1 MSHLRFVLAW
11 LIMLALPLQGF
22 AAATMVFC
30 AGEHHGT
37 SAVIQEAHENSSR
50 GHSAHRHAAVGSHH
64 ENADDARSG
73 QALPDAKHKCGVC
86 ASCCYSVAVTQ
97 DRTSSGFVPVERTHL
112 TESFLR
118 IDTAPAEVPDK
129 PPRT

>member
-22 AAATMVFC
+22 ASATMLFC
-30 AGEHHGT
+30 AGEHHET
-37 SAVIQEAHENSSR
+37 STAVQAAQERSSHD
-50 GHSAHRHAAVGSHH
+50 HSAHPHPAADSRQAT
-64 ENADDARSG
+64 ADDAQSS
-73 QALPDAKHKCGVC
+73 QVLPDANHKCGVC
-86 ASCCYSVAVTQ
+86 ASCCHSVAVTQ
-97 DRTSSGFVPVERTHL
+97 GRASSGFVALERPQL
-112 TESFLR
+112 AEFFLR

>member
-22 AAATMVFC
+22 ASATMVFC

-37 SAVIQEAHENSSR
+37 SAAIQGTHEHSSHD
-50 GHSAHRHAAVGSHH
+50 HSAHQHPAVDSHQA
-64 ENADDARSG
+64 NADDARSS
-73 QALPDAKHKCGVC
+73 QALPDAIHKCGVC
-86 ASCCYSVAVTQ
+86 ASCCFSVAVTQ
-97 DRTSSGFVPVERTHL
+97 DRTSAGFLPLERAHL
-112 TESFLR
+112 TESFPR

>member
-11 LIMLALPLQGF
+11 FIMLALPLQGL
-22 AAATMVFC
+22 ASATMVFC

-37 SAVIQEAHENSSR
+37 AALQEAHEHPSHDR
-50 GHSAHRHAAVGSHH
+50 SAHPHPVDSDQA
-64 ENADDARSG
+64 NADHARSS
-73 QALPDAKHKCGVC
+73 QALPDANHKCGVC
-86 ASCCYSVAVTQ
+86 ASCCHSVAVTQ
-97 DRTSSGFVPVERTHL
+97 GRASSGLVALERPHL
-112 TESFLR
+112 TEFFLR

>member
-11 LIMLALPLQGF
+11 LIMLALPLQGL

-37 SAVIQEAHENSSR
+37 SATVQAAQEHSPHDHSS
-50 GHSAHRHAAVGSHH
+50 HQQPAVDSHQA
-64 ENADDARSG
+64 NADDARSS
-73 QALPDAKHKCGVC
+73 QALPDANHKCGAC
-86 ASCCYSVAVTQ
+86 ASCCHGVAVTQ
-97 DRTSSGFVPVERTHL
+97 GHASPVVVALERPHL
-112 TESFLR
+112 AQSFLR
-118 IDTAPAEVPDK
+118 IDTAAAEVPDK